1 MTVSALPEPSN
12 ESTPL
17 RLRKKTK
24 IVATLGPA
32 SDSEEVMRA
41 MFDAGVNVCRF
52 NMSHGTHA
60 EHLERLQKV
69 RRISKETDRPIAV
82 LIDLQGPKI
91 RTGRLERGEPVQWHP
106 GQHTVI
112 TVAHCPEGNAQRV
125 GTTYAGLA
133 EDVKVGDVILIDDG
147 RMRLKVEA
155 IKGDDVHCVIE
166 VGGLLKNNKGMN
178 LPGVKVGVS
187 SLSEKDKDDLAW
199 AIEQQVDF
207 IALSFVRNA
216 RDVRHLKN
224 RIGET
229 GHLIP
234 VIAKVERAD
243 AVENIDEI
251 LAEADGIMVARGDLG
266 IEISIPVLPIV
277 QKELILR
284 ANRLGK
290 LVITATQMLESMIEG
305 DIPSRAEATDIANA
319 VFDGTDAVMLSG
331 ETTVGKNPVLVV
343 QAMSS
348 ILLEAERSR
357 YLPGVQLDTRATT
370 FSQIS
375 MTVTRA
381 ADLMCRDLEAD
392 AIMVF
397 SKGPEM
403 ALLLSKQRNRTPM
416 IVVCQDE
423 RAWRT
428 NCLIWGIGAVLVAPC
443 ADLQDLLEAGIESAV
458 AHRFVRDGQR
468 VIVAYGFPEQGVVNV
483 KLHRI

>member
-1 MTVSALPEPSN
+1 MSPIFQIDSADPDS
-12 ESTPL
+12 PL

-32 SDSEEVMRA
+32 SDSPEVMRA
-41 MFDAGVNVCRF
+41 MFEAGVNVCRF

-60 EHLERLQKV
+60 EHLARLQQV
-69 RRISKETDRPIAV
+69 RRISQELDRPVAV
-82 LIDLQGPKI
+82 LVDLQGPKI
-91 RTGRLERGEPVQWHP
+91 RTGRLKDNAPVEWRVGEP
-106 GQHTVI
+106 TII
-112 TVAHCPEGNAQRV
+112 TVADCPEGTAERV

-133 EDVKVGDVILIDDG
+133 EDVKSGDVILVDDG
-147 RMRLKVEA
+147 RMRLRVEA
-155 IKGDDVHCVIE
+155 VQGQEVHCRIE
-166 VGGLLKNNKGMN
+166 IGGLLKNNKGMN

-187 SLSEKDKDDLAW
+187 SLSEKDKADLAW
-199 AIEQQVDF
+199 AIEQDVDF

-229 GHLIP
+229 GHAIP
-234 VIAKVERAD
+234 VIAKVERAE

-266 IEISIPVLPIV
+266 VEISIPVLPIV
-277 QKELILR
+277 QKDLILR

-290 LVITATQMLESMIEG
+290 SVITATQMLESMIEG

-331 ETTVGKNPVLVV
+331 ETTVGKNPVRVV

-357 YLPGVQLDTRATT
+357 YLPGEQLDTRATT
-370 FSQIS
+370 FSPIC
-375 MTVTRA
+375 MTVSRA
-381 ADLMCRDLEAD
+381 ADLMCRDLEAE

-397 SKGPEM
+397 SKGTEM
-403 ALLLSKQRNRTPM
+403 GLLLSKQRNRTSM

-423 RAWRT
+423 RTWRAH
-428 NCLIWGIGAVLVAPC
+428 CLIWGIAAVLVPPQH
-443 ADLQDLLEAGIESAV
+443 DLQDLLESGIESAI
-458 AHRFVRDGQR
+458 AHKFVRDGQR
-468 VIVAYGFPEQGVVNV
+468 VVVAYGFPEQGVVHV
-483 KLHRI
+483 KLHRV